1 MQTTA
6 KLDAVQVRAVLREL
20 KNIDP
25 ESVKD
30 LRKDLRSRLVPFAAQ
45 IASVVPVDPPLSGL
59 ANNGATAWGPVAG
72 KVGFTPGKSR
82 RNAKNLVAIRI
93 DPINK
98 KRGLYIAELA
108 GSRSAGATPQGA
120 NLISVLNQRK
130 PMKGRG
136 GRFAYNQFRLL
147 RPDILKT
154 AETILNETFAR
165 INRKIN

>member
-1 MQTTA
+1 MQVTG
-6 KLDAVQVRAVLREL
+6 KLNAADVRAALREL
-20 KNIDP
+20 RKAEP

-30 LRKDLRSRLVPFAAQ
+30 LRKELKSKLVPFAAQ
-45 IASVVPVDPPLSGL
+45 IASTVPIDPPLSGL
-59 ANNGATAWGPVAG
+59 ANNGATAWSAVAG
-72 KVGFTPGKSR
+72 KVSFTPGKNR
-82 RNAKNLVAIRI
+82 VNATNLVAIRI
-93 DPINK
+93 DPLNK

-120 NLISVLNQRK
+120 NLISVLNQRR

-154 AETILNETFAR
+154 AERILNDTFAK
-165 INRKIN
+165 IDRKIS